1 MGENEKKVKDSEFSQ
16 MFSGASNESLI
27 AEAASAEMAVE
38 NALAGRDKERLPS
51 IETHRQ
57 MLNETI
63 ETFHAVS
70 VAKSELAQS
79 EGETKTSPDSNE
91 DEVPFDERVIAFLR
105 RG

>member
-1 MGENEKKVKDSEFSQ
+1 
-16 MFSGASNESLI
+16 
-27 AEAASAEMAVE
+27 
-38 NALAGRDKERLPS
+38 
-51 IETHRQ
+51 

-79 EGETKTSPDSNE
+79 KGETKTSPDSNE